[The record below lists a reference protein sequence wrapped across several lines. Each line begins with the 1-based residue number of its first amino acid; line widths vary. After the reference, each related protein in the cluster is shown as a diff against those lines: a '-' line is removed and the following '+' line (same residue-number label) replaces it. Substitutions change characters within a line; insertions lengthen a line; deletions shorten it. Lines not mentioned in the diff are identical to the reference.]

1 MRIIASA
8 SSGRKEKK
16 IMFGKLI
23 KALAGNKALV
33 RKGAA
38 AAQRGKPGVAAKIFA
53 QAGHNAKKQKRG
65 GK

>member
-1 MRIIASA
+1 
-8 SSGRKEKK
+8 
-16 IMFGKLI
+16 MFGKLI

-33 RKGAA
+33 RKGGA